1 MLKYEMSISLLK
13 LGSGYLAVRKVSDAC
28 LVILIDTIRP
38 SSFSEVIVGQ
48 CGMKAVLKGTLGRP
62 GQKLQ
67 GILRSL
73 WLGLAKATQKRVKYS
88 FLLFLTQMNVEPS
101 PVLFSPFTEYR
112 ASRRY
117 MTFLKGLKGY

>member
-88 FLLFLTQMNVEPS
+88 VVLAIHGIQGKPPLHDLLERT
-101 PVLFSPFTEYR
+101 
-112 ASRRY
+112 
-117 MTFLKGLKGY
+117 